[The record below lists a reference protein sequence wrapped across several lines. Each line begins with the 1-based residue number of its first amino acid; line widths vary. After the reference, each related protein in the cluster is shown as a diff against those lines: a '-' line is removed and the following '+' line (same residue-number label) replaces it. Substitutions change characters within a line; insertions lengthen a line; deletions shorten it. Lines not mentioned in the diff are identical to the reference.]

1 MYWTHTHTKNRLKC
15 YCFIIIFDWRK
26 KTMGEIQWFLLLFDK
41 YLYNRNEPVK
51 NVNKPNRNEWRYLV
65 VKRWIN
71 DKRLSVEV
79 NDDEHV
85 CSLLLI
91 SLIFI
96 SMFSFWTER
105 SWRKRIDISESCLKK
120 QQTINQLLIFLQKKD
135 KRFLHSRL
143 WMIMIDLFI
152 RKWQ

>member
-1 MYWTHTHTKNRLKC
+1 MYWTHTQKQIKMLL
-15 YCFIIIFDWRK
+15 FLLFLIEEK

-79 NDDEHV
+79 NDDEQL

-105 SWRKRIDISESCLKK
+105 SWRKRIDVSGSCLKK
-120 QQTINQLLIFLQKKD
+120 KRKQSINFWYSYKM

>member
-1 MYWTHTHTKNRLKC
+1 MYWTHTQKQIKMLL
-15 YCFIIIFDWRK
+15 FLLFLIEEK
-26 KTMGEIQWFLLLFDK
+26 KSMGEIQWFLLLFDK

-79 NDDEHV
+79 NDDEQL

-105 SWRKRIDISESCLKK
+105 SWRKRIDVSGSCLKK
-120 QQTINQLLIFLQKKD
+120 T
-135 KRFLHSRL
+135 
-143 WMIMIDLFI
+143 
-152 RKWQ
+152 